1 VLYLDSSALIKRYQN
16 EQGTETLNIRLR
28 EEAKGLRSV
37 FTSVLTYAEIH
48 AAFAR
53 RAREKLLSA
62 EEAAAV
68 QDDFDA
74 DWVLSIGPI
83 ELGTGVLVFV
93 RDLVRGFPLLRSADA
108 IHLASALWL
117 RDMARL
123 GRKVDQYTGPLVFLS
138 SDKQLVKAAAKNH
151 LEVFNPETGT

>member
-1 VLYLDSSALIKRYQN
+1 MLYLDSSALFKRYQN
-16 EQGTETLNIRLR
+16 EPGTEALNAKLR
-28 EEAKGLRSV
+28 QEAKGLRSV

-68 QDDFDA
+68 QGEFDT
-74 DWVLSIGPI
+74 DWVLSISPI
-83 ELGTGVLVFV
+83 DLATGVLVSV
-93 RDLVRGFPLLRSADA
+93 RDLVRSFPLRGADA

-117 RDMARL
+117 RDMSRL
-123 GRKVDQYTGPLVFLS
+123 GMKVDQYAGPVVFVS
-138 SDKQLVKAAAKNH
+138 SDKQLAKAAAKSH
-151 LEVFNPETGT
+151 LEVFNPETGN

>member
-1 VLYLDSSALIKRYQN
+1 VLYLHSSALIKRYQS
-16 EQGTETLNIRLR
+16 EQGTEALNIRLQ

-48 AAFAR
+48 AALAR
-53 RAREKLLSA
+53 RAREKLLSP
-62 EEAAAV
+62 EEAAV
-68 QDDFDA
+68 IQDEFDA

-83 ELGTGVLVFV
+83 EMGTNVLGFV
-93 RDLVRGFPLLRSADA
+93 RDLVRELPLRGADA

-123 GRKVDQYTGPLVFLS
+123 GVKADQYTGPLVFVC
-138 SDKQLVKAAAKNH
+138 SDKQLARAASKH
-151 LEVFNPETGT
+151 KMEVFDPMTTK

>member
-16 EQGTETLNIRLR
+16 ERGTEALNARLR
-28 EEAKGLRSV
+28 QEARDLRSV

-53 RAREKLLSA
+53 RAREKQLSA
-62 EEAAAV
+62 EEAADV
-68 QDDFDA
+68 QDEFDG

-93 RDLVRGFPLLRSADA
+93 RDLVREFPLRGADA

-123 GRKVDQYTGPLVFLS
+123 GMKVDQYTGPLVFVS
-138 SDKQLVKAAAKNH
+138 SDKQLAKAAAKSH
-151 LEVFNPETGT
+151 LEVFNPEAGN

>member
-1 VLYLDSSALIKRYQN
+1 VLYLDSSALFKRYQN
-16 EQGTETLNIRLR
+16 EPGTQALNARLR
-28 EEAKGLRSV
+28 QEAKGLRSV

-68 QDDFDA
+68 QNEFDT
-74 DWVLSIGPI
+74 DWVLSISPI
-83 ELGTGVLVFV
+83 ELATGMLVSV
-93 RDLVRGFPLLRSADA
+93 RDLVRSFPLRGADA

-123 GRKVDQYTGPLVFLS
+123 GVRVDQYAGPVVFVS
-138 SDKQLVKAAAKNH
+138 SDKQLAKAAAKSH
-151 LEVFNPETGT
+151 LDVFNPETGN

>member
-16 EQGTETLNIRLR
+16 ERGTEALNTRLQ

-48 AAFAR
+48 AALAR
-53 RAREKLLSA
+53 RARANLLSP
-62 EEAAAV
+62 EEAAVV
-68 QDDFDA
+68 QDEFDA

-83 ELGTGVLVFV
+83 ELGTNVLGLV
-93 RDLVRGFPLLRSADA
+93 RDIVRGFALRGADA

-117 RDMARL
+117 RDMGRL
-123 GRKVDQYTGPLVFLS
+123 GLKVDQYTGPLVFVS
-138 SDKQLVKAAAKNH
+138 SDKQLVRAASKH
-151 LEVFNPETGT
+151 KMEVFDPVIAK

>member
-1 VLYLDSSALIKRYQN
+1 VLYLDSSALFKRYQN
-16 EQGTETLNIRLR
+16 ELGTEALNTRLR
-28 EEAKGLRSV
+28 QEAKDLRSV

-68 QDDFDA
+68 QDEFDT
-74 DWVLSIGPI
+74 DWVLSISPI
-83 ELGTGVLVFV
+83 ELATGLLVSV
-93 RDLVRGFPLLRSADA
+93 RDLVRSFPLRGADA

-123 GRKVDQYTGPLVFLS
+123 GMKVDQYAGPVVFVS
-138 SDKQLVKAAAKNH
+138 SDKQLAKAAAKSH
-151 LEVFNPETGT
+151 LEVFNPETGN